1 MGQKRGL
8 RKRQRGTKLLKFMS
22 WIVNRIGDTD
32 IPIPLAILQKC
43 WAASKKNFTRLQK
56 RSMKVRKV
64 ALHRDLKN
72 IDSLEGFTNLQKVQM
87 LFILSF
93 PVNEAF
99 ENILKAEGHHIEL
112 IDSVRRISF
121 FRSQDGT
128 FERREPD
135 HDVKPLDLNL
145 LAGQIKYEDKEESDD
160 DELMDEEEPLDWD
173 EQEALDIK
181 QELSFADNEQ
191 GAATGIKEEAKAD
204 FVEEFIPPDT
214 MDCKPSS
221 SDPVIPVYPSASTV
235 SESLEVL
242 RSSVM
247 ALRYPSMTKTLNL
260 IEEALVTYGS
270 NMNLVPMADITLNLP
285 SIIYLAMK
293 GDPTNKNEEQ
303 VNRKAYLQFLLQFV
317 ILLDSR
323 ALDEQQVALEWKIDE
338 TDDQARIRLEKVK
351 NGLSILLIAI
361 TA

>member
-8 RKRQRGTKLLKFMS
+8 RKRQRGTKLSKFMS

-72 IDSLEGFTNLQKVQM
+72 IDLLDGFTNLQKVQM

-112 IDSVRRISF
+112 IDPVRRISF

-135 HDVKPLDLNL
+135 HDVKSLDLNL

-160 DELMDEEEPLDWD
+160 DELMDEEEPLEWD
-173 EQEALDIK
+173 EQDSLDIK
-181 QELSFADNEQ
+181 QELNFEANEQ
-191 GAATGIKEEAKAD
+191 GAATGIKEESKSD
-204 FVEEFIPPDT
+204 FIEEFIPQDPIDR
-214 MDCKPSS
+214 KPSP
-221 SDPVIPVYPSASTV
+221 SDLIVPVYPSSSTV

-247 ALRYPSMTKTLNL
+247 ALRYPGMTKTLKS
-260 IEEALVTYGS
+260 IEEALASHGS
-270 NMNLVPMADITLNLP
+270 NMNVVRMADITLNLP
-285 SIIYLAMK
+285 SIIYIAMK
-293 GDPTNKNEEQ
+293 GDPKNNNEEQ

-323 ALDEQQVALEWKIDE
+323 ALDEQQVALELKIE
-338 TDDQARIRLEKVK
+338 QTDDKAKNRLEKVK

>member
-8 RKRQRGTKLLKFMS
+8 RKRQRGTKLSKFMS

-121 FRSQDGT
+121 FRSQDGS

-160 DELMDEEEPLDWD
+160 DELMDELEWD
-173 EQEALDIK
+173 EQDSLDIK
-181 QELSFADNEQ
+181 QEPSFEANEQ
-191 GAATGIKEEAKAD
+191 GAATRVKEEPKAN
-204 FVEEFIPPDT
+204 FVEEFIPQDT
-214 MDCKPSS
+214 IDCKPSS
-221 SDPVIPVYPSASTV
+221 SDLVVPVYPSTSTV

-247 ALRYPSMTKTLNL
+247 ALRYPSMAKTLKS
-260 IEEALVTYGS
+260 IEEALVTQGN

-293 GDPTNKNEEQ
+293 GDPKNKNEEQ
-303 VNRKAYLQFLLQFV
+303 VNRKSYLQFLLQFV

-323 ALDEQQVALEWKIDE
+323 ALDEQQVALEAKIDQ
-338 TDDQARIRLEKVK
+338 TDDQAKIRLEKVK